1 MKNKNEDIY
10 KQQGDCILKRCGDYE
25 EFFVDNFKAIPKTA
39 KPIKTNLV
47 LKGTTNSH
55 ALYGGKFQI
64 LKDGERLFI
73 DVKKATTLD
82 HVTDHRIK
90 KPKHAEHHS
99 QVIPPGQWFVDELL
113 EYDHLKEESRRVID

>member
-1 MKNKNEDIY
+1 MNNIIL
-10 KQQGDCILKRCGDYE
+10 QQGDCIVKKCGVTGYFKE
-25 EFFVDNFKAIPKTA
+25 EFKEIPKTA
-39 KPIKTNLV
+39 KLFKSNLL

-55 ALYGGKFQI
+55 ALYGGQFK
-64 LKDGERLFI
+64 LYKDGERIFI

-82 HVTDHRIK
+82 HVCDHSAK

-113 EYDHLKEESRRVID
+113 EYDHALEESRRVID